1 MRTVGVEEELLLVDV
16 RTGKLVPVAGEIL
29 RESDDQITGEFLE
42 QMIETRTRPQ
52 EGAQDLLA
60 DLLGSRAEVA
70 ARAGDRG
77 AVPAGLSTSPLPTRG
92 VVRPVER
99 YGRILEAYGALAR
112 QHLTCA
118 CHVHVEVADE
128 DEGAVVLDGV
138 REWLPALLALSAGSP
153 FAGGEETG
161 YASYRWQLMAR
172 WPSGGPPPIVGT
184 AEGYRA
190 LVDGLLD
197 TGVILDRG
205 SLYLDAR
212 LSHHQSTV
220 EVRVADVCPDVRV
233 TVLLAVLVRALVE
246 TVAAHGSTV
255 DGAAVRDRP
264 LAGTTTLRAATWQ
277 ASRAGLT
284 GHLVHPTTGRL
295 APAGRVMG
303 DLVTFVRPALVE
315 TGDLALV
322 EEGMGRVLRQGGEAT
337 RQREVLRRTGHLA
350 AVVADV
356 ARLTVEGA

>member
-1 MRTVGVEEELLLVDV
+1 M
-16 RTGKLVPVAGEIL
+16 
-29 RESDDQITGEFLE
+29 
-42 QMIETRTRPQ
+42 
-52 EGAQDLLA
+52 
-60 DLLGSRAEVA
+60 
-70 ARAGDRG
+70 
-77 AVPAGLSTSPLPTRG
+77 
-92 VVRPVER
+92 
-99 YGRILEAYGALAR
+99 
-112 QHLTCA
+112 
-118 CHVHVEVADE
+118 
-128 DEGAVVLDGV
+128 
-138 REWLPALLALSAGSP
+138 
-153 FAGGEETG
+153 
-161 YASYRWQLMAR
+161 
-172 WPSGGPPPIVGT
+172 
-184 AEGYRA
+184 
-190 LVDGLLD
+190 
-197 TGVILDRG
+197 ILDRG

-284 GHLVHPTTGRL
+284 GHLVHPATGRL